1 MSQPRQTTTERPEKK
16 SDPTWLLYANAV
28 VGDIFDV
35 YPERDT
41 PHPFVPTR
49 TAVMTLLKNGEEADT
64 LIRAARHFRTHCE
77 REMTPK
83 NFVIGPVRFYRDNLW
98 TRYKHPTVEGRTREE
113 WARSGQD
120 VAEFDR
126 IVGAG

>member
-1 MSQPRQTTTERPEKK
+1 MRPTSADRPTKK
-16 SDPTWLLYANAV
+16 SDPSWLLYANAV

-49 TAVMTLLKNGEEADT
+49 TEVLILLKRGLDADT
-64 LIRAARHFRTHCE
+64 LIRAARNFRTYCE
-77 REMTPK
+77 REQTEPK
-83 NFVIGPVRFYRDNLW
+83 YIIGPVRFYRDGLW
-98 TRYKHPTVEGRTREE
+98 ERYKAVTVEGRTREE

-126 IVGAG
+126 LAGL